1 MPPAATGGPNPAR
14 ARSFAGMGGGD
25 PSFPLAL
32 GGPGACDESSE
43 RCSGNP
49 LQGPTL
55 LLFPSP
61 TADITL
67 LGSQ

>member
-14 ARSFAGMGGGD
+14 AHSFAGMGGGD

-32 GGPGACDESSE
+32 GGPGACDESS
-43 RCSGNP
+43 GNF

-61 TADITL
+61 TAGISL
-67 LGSQ
+67 LGP